1 MRASVKETGIPN
13 TVFTQLR
20 QISLKGGKHVSC
32 YSLINS
38 PSTIPRK
45 CVLQKRPMTTT
56 EALQVVAVGDF
67 ADTLAADTGQQKF
80 PAAHKGK
87 Q

>member
-1 MRASVKETGIPN
+1 M
-13 TVFTQLR
+13 
-20 QISLKGGKHVSC
+20 
-32 YSLINS
+32 
-38 PSTIPRK
+38 
-45 CVLQKRPMTTT
+45 LQKRPMTTT
-56 EALQVVAVGDF
+56 EALQVVAGGDF